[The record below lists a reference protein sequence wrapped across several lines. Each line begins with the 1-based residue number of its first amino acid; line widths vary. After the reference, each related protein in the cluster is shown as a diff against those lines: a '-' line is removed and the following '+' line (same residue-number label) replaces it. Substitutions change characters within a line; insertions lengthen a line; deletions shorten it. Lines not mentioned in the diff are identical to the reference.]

1 MYATLGDMRGLY
13 GEGEIIALSDRAGIG
28 TADEGLITEALARAG
43 SEADSYLSRR
53 YPLPLAEVPPVLK
66 TVVCDIA
73 RHLLTGGPTSETD
86 PIEERYKRAV
96 AWLSDVA
103 AGKAD
108 LPIPRPESG
117 AGPEFFSGRR
127 DWAAAPVAE
136 GQE

>member
-1 MYATLGDMRGLY
+1 MYATLEDMRGLY
-13 GEGEIIALSDRAGIG
+13 GEAEIIALSDRAGVG
-28 TADEGLITEALARAG
+28 TADEALITDALTRAG

-53 YPLPLAEVPPVLK
+53 YSLPLAEVPPVLK

-103 AGKAD
+103 AGQAD

-117 AGPEFFSGRR
+117 AGPEFSSGRR
-127 DWAAAPVAE
+127 DWTAASVVE